1 MEELADEAKKAA
13 AKGDLNTV
21 YKITEQLSGQTN
33 THIKPVKNEEGK
45 VITTEKEQAAR
56 WVEHFKEVPNR
67 PQPNEAANP
76 EPSDGLNINT
86 DPPSRAEVETV
97 IKPLK
102 NGNAPGIDSLQ
113 AEVLKADTTTASLGL
128 SDLFTNI

>member
-1 MEELADEAKKAA
+1 MR
-13 AKGDLNTV
+13 KGKLS
-21 YKITEQLSGQTN
+21 QL
-33 THIKPVKNEEGK
+33 K
-45 VITTEKEQAAR
+45 KEQAAR
-56 WVEHFKEVPNR
+56 RVEHFKEVPNR

-113 AEVLKADTTTASLGL
+113 AEVLKADTTTASLGP
-128 SDLFTNI
+128 SDFFTNI